1 MSSEKTNNSVILFT
15 LAWPLHSKSFPVGI
29 IHVSQ
34 LSNIVDAASR
44 SQSAPVPLK
53 LGVVLDSLPV
63 PGWIYYLVDKLTSCS
78 AIEPLLFVLKN
89 DSKVTAW
96 SDRSPVL
103 FRSWAALDRW
113 VRRPRTDALRL
124 RDWRLLLRSR
134 LIPVVQLQ
142 ARNTT
147 TLLR

>member
-1 MSSEKTNNSVILFT
+1 M
-15 LAWPLHSKSFPVGI
+15 
-29 IHVSQ
+29 SQ
-34 LSNIVDAASR
+34 LSNKVDAASR
-44 SQSAPVPLK
+44 SQSPPIPLK

-63 PGWIYYLVDKLTSCS
+63 PGWIYHLVDKLTSCS

-96 SDRSPVL
+96 SNRSPVL

-134 LIPVVQLQ
+134 SIPIVQLQ
-142 ARNTT
+142 TRNTT
-147 TLLR
+147 TILDDDIARIKAVKVDLLLYLG